1 MADSIIL
8 QPARQMA
15 PKANRAALAWRYF
28 EAGLMTLA
36 SLTLS
41 ACVTANKPPQ
51 KPNISEEVIADG

>member
-1 MADSIIL
+1 
-8 QPARQMA
+8 MA